1 MSILQSYIN
10 KTYKEKNNLK
20 HRIRVF
26 NKTKNV
32 DITEY
37 LDNDTLE
44 ISRFLENETQSIA
57 ANTLDLTF
65 LPPEVDKAT
74 EKEIIYFGDSDKSF
88 DVYDMLFTDFKDSY
102 KNNIINI
109 NDEIHIIDIFDN
121 TELSLF
127 VGIVTKPVIRRE
139 HLRTY
144 IKLTLEDRTSIG
156 YKKRFDKDYVYQGYY
171 AYHSGAKNQSLL
183 YKLAIELGFQDSDIE
198 IEEMKHTLGDY
209 IIIPVAKFEKDNQI
223 IEELVTLV
231 RAVVG
236 DIWVTRDGKLKITS
250 LLNQKDTN
258 RVNYKLKYGNILNY
272 LESTIT
278 KPETNKV
285 EVSFTENKTNPREA
299 VFILAGQNAN
309 YENDDAKVKVPANTL
324 TNNEYWQIKYLT
336 DYVNNLE
343 KTPEVVAYI
352 PNSDGTKTYIAY
364 TDYELILDNDG
375 GKVKF
380 FNHTASD
387 IFIEK
392 FKIYGEP
399 IKVYTG
405 NKVTYTEKN
414 LADHEI
420 ELHTYENKYVQDI
433 RLAQSVARYLYFKNC
448 REKTT
453 HKMRTNTVPFLE
465 LQDVIK
471 LEFEDITKDI
481 QLTKITQKQN
491 ELEIEAIEYEE
502 YKPNTEYFENQKSNL
517 FDESYLNNGYIEH
530 GNIKYPTD
538 KSPAPI
544 NLIPEHMHLGVGA
557 SWDKVNRDDI
567 QEYLVYMKGITE
579 QGNYT
584 GLNLK
589 FSRGNSTSFLANAEP
604 GFYEIKVSCITMAG
618 VESDQSTAVIAKSL
632 EITGEQIGVDGD
644 TIVVDTGSKKL
655 ILGTVYAK
663 NISANSIL
671 ANHIAANQIEA
682 KHVKADSI
690 TTDKIKFGVGDAI
703 QKGSNGIEVKLLNG
717 NSLDISGM
725 LQVFSKAGLAVY
737 NNTTDANSTKKTV
750 VQGGMILFYERS
762 P

>member
-1 MSILQSYIN
+1 MKILKSYID
-10 KTYKEKNNLK
+10 KTYKEENNLK

-44 ISRFLENETQSIA
+44 ISKFLENETQSIA

-65 LPPEVDKAT
+65 LPPDIDKAA
-74 EKEIIYFGDSDKSF
+74 EKEIIYFSDSDKTF
-88 DVYDMLFTDFKDSY
+88 DVFDMLFTDFKDSY
-102 KNNIINI
+102 KNNIINL
-109 NDEIHIIDIFDN
+109 NDEIHIIDLFDN
-121 TELSLF
+121 TELLLF

-156 YKKRFDKDYVYQGYY
+156 FKKRFDKDYVYQGHYV
-171 AYHSGAKNQSLL
+171 YHSGAKNQSLL
-183 YKLAIELGFQDSDIE
+183 YKLAIELGFADEDIE

-209 IIIPVAKFEKDNQI
+209 IIIPVAKFEKDKSI
-223 IEELVTLV
+223 MEELAELV

-236 DIWVTRDGKLKITS
+236 DIWVTREGKLKITS
-250 LLNQKDTN
+250 LLNQSDTN
-258 RVNYKLKYGNILNY
+258 IVNYKLKYGNILNY
-272 LESTIT
+272 LESTVT

-285 EVSFTENKTNPREA
+285 EVSFTENKTESRQA
-299 VFILAGQNAN
+299 VFILAGQNAD

-364 TDYELILDNDG
+364 TDYELVLENDG
-375 GKVKF
+375 GKIKF

-392 FKIYGEP
+392 FKLYGEP

-405 NKVTYTEKN
+405 NTVTYTEKN

-448 REKTT
+448 REKIT
-453 HKMRTNTVPFLE
+453 HKMRTNSIPFLE

-471 LEFEDITKDI
+471 LDFEDLTTDT

-491 ELEIEAIEYEE
+491 ELEIEAVEYEE

-517 FDESYLNNGYIEH
+517 FDESYLNNGYVEY

-538 KSPAPI
+538 KPPAPI
-544 NLIPEHMHLGVGA
+544 NLVPKNRFLGIEVL
-557 SWDKVNRDDI
+557 WDKVSRDDI
-567 QEYLVYMKGITE
+567 QEYIVYMKGLTE
-579 QGNYT
+579 SGAYT
-584 GLNLK
+584 GLDLK
-589 FSRGNSTSFLANAEP
+589 FGRGNSTHFLANVEP
-604 GFYEIKVSCITMAG
+604 GFYEVKVSCITMAG
-618 VESDQSTAVIAKSL
+618 VESDQSTAVIVKSL
-632 EITGEQIGVDGD
+632 EITGEMVDVDGD
-644 TIVVDTGSKKL
+644 TIVVDTGTQKL
-655 ILGTVYAK
+655 ILGTVYAD
-663 NISANSIL
+663 NISTNSIL
-671 ANHIAANQIEA
+671 ARHIVSDTIEA
-682 KHVKADSI
+682 RHIKANSI
-690 TTDKIKFGVGDAI
+690 TTDKILFGAGDAI

-725 LQVFSKAGLAVY
+725 LQVYNKAGMTVY
-737 NNTTDANSTKKTV
+737 NGTTVANSTKMTII
-750 VQGGMILFYERS
+750 QGGVIKFAEWS

>member
-663 NISANSIL
+663 NISANNKRAESQTT
-671 ANHIAANQIEA
+671 ANPL
-682 KHVKADSI
+682 
-690 TTDKIKFGVGDAI
+690 T
-703 QKGSNGIEVKLLNG
+703 
-717 NSLDISGM
+717 SG
-725 LQVFSKAGLAVY
+725 
-737 NNTTDANSTKKTV
+737 
-750 VQGGMILFYERS
+750 
-762 P
+762 